1 MLNIYIDST
10 IKAPAKR
17 EAKGMY
23 LLEYVND
30 KDPEKFV
37 TRQGFTEYAETTEDA
52 ITLTA
57 IIEALSLLNKPCKI
71 RIFTKARNV
80 FNTLEQRRNETWRQ
94 SKCQNSSQNM
104 VKNCELWEL
113 LTHILERHEWEI
125 TTEGHS
131 YENFM
136 ESELKKWQRA

>member
-94 SKCQNSSQNM
+94 SKWQNSSQNM

-113 LTHILERHEWEI
+113 LTHTLERHEWEI